1 MPGLVLATQDS
12 KGVKSGSCPHRQQ
25 VRQKSKEIISV
36 SGQDR
41 GRNFIHSNSG
51 NCYKDDFVM
60 TSSAEVTWKFDK
72 ESGYHACEL
81 TGSHI
86 GQVVA

>member
-1 MPGLVLATQDS
+1 MLATQDS

-51 NCYKDDFVM
+51 NCYKDVFVM
-60 TSSAEVTWKFDK
+60 TSSAEVTWKFGK
-72 ESGYHACEL
+72 ESGCHACEL